1 MQLLPLIL
9 RQLSGEKNEVR
20 ISLSPSVIRGRVARA
35 LCMAAPPL
43 TGVAHGAPAAANGVG
58 AAQPLYSFAASQ
70 DGDEAAQAD
79 FSFLEFGSQNPGA
92 PGAASL
98 GEFDYADFSATGSQ
112 SQGQSA
118 AGASQTPSLAF
129 EENFGDDGLQRQ
141 SDQPR
146 QLPEHACKC
155 ALSVFADRDAYHM
168 LGTAAYTILRAW
180 CAATLHRAASGSA
193 ILAATPVAPTSSTT
207 SSSPSTRRFVH
218 P

>member
-1 MQLLPLIL
+1 
-9 RQLSGEKNEVR
+9 
-20 ISLSPSVIRGRVARA
+20 
-35 LCMAAPPL
+35 MAAPPL

-155 ALSVFADRDAYHM
+155 ALSVFADRDACLSHARYCGIHNPACVVRCNFASCRKWFCNSRGNTCGSHIINH
-168 LGTAAYTILRAW
+168 LVKSKHKEVRASLKIFF
-180 CAATLHRAASGSA
+180 ASERASLYLY
-193 ILAATPVAPTSSTT
+193 I
-207 SSSPSTRRFVH
+207 
-218 P
+218 